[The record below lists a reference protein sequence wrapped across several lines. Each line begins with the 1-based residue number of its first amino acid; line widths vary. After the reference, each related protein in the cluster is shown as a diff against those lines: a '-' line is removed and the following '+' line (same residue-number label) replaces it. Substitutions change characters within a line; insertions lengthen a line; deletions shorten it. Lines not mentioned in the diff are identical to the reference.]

1 MVEVHL
7 KGYRPGV
14 NIVEY
19 VKVVRRFTG
28 LGLARAKDAVD
39 RSILGEQVGLELPDL
54 ATAEQFASDAAAVG
68 GVVEVELVPP
78 THLTQ

>member
-1 MVEVHL
+1 MIEVRL
-7 KGYRPGV
+7 KGYRAGLNV
-14 NIVEY
+14 IAY

-39 RSILGEQVGLELPDL
+39 RSILGEGVAFEFSDL

-68 GVVEVELVPP
+68 GVVELVQPNG
-78 THLTQ
+78 LSE